1 MTTLDIAEFTCQT
14 VGDTSSD
21 MLDFAKRAIRLK
33 YQTLYDA
40 HAWRESM
47 RTLEALPVD
56 PALQGRIFL
65 PFDAEEVIFL
75 SLSWDAVNYMR
86 LRYRERDWIE
96 RVVAPIYSLPGDL
109 PWFHRGENLA
119 WPYLNPGRFTFT
131 TSDTSPLNVYI
142 EGKDLNG
149 FPVNESFILSAVPDP
164 SHPPNVIP
172 SSVSTSNNYSIAT
185 SLSKSGGALTVQA
198 GAPPGPIVL
207 SPGSSE
213 LVFSQFILYP
223 APLFFDSSNNPIPY
237 FARIQVKLKADTLS
251 NDMSVPR
258 ISHIWDALIEFTL
271 SALYKKAR
279 QLSKAQVAEQSA
291 MEHVKAA
298 INVEKNQS
306 EMHQQVIPTVYE
318 SGSYID
324 RGRYA
329 THGYPFGGPYG

>member
-1 MTTLDIAEFTCQT
+1 MTILEIAQFCAET

-47 RTLEALPVD
+47 RTLEAFPVD
-56 PALQGRIFL
+56 PALKGALFL

-75 SLSWDAVNYMR
+75 SLSCDGVNYMR
-86 LRYRERDWIE
+86 LMYRERDWIE
-96 RVVAPIYSLPGDL
+96 RITSSVFTLPGNL
-109 PWFHRGENLA
+109 PWFYRSENLA

-131 TSDTSPLNVYI
+131 TSDTSPFNVYI
-142 EGKDLNG
+142 EGKDVG
-149 FPVNESFILSAVPDP
+149 GIPVNESFILNAVPDP

-172 SSVSTSNNYSIAT
+172 ASVSTSNSYSVVT
-185 SLSKSGGALTVQA
+185 SLSKSSGTLSVQA
-198 GAPPGPIVL
+198 GAPASPIVL
-207 SPGSSE
+207 QAGSPD
-213 LVFSQFILYP
+213 LVFSQFVLYP
-223 APLFFDSSNNPIPY
+223 APLFFDSSSNPIPY
-237 FARIQVKLKADTLS
+237 VARIQVKLKADTLS

-291 MEHVKAA
+291 MQHVQAA
-298 INVEKNQS
+298 VNVEKNQS
-306 EMHQQVIPTVYE
+306 EMRQQVVPTVYE
-318 SGSYID
+318 QGDYLKGGDWWLASSSD
-324 RGRYA
+324 
-329 THGYPFGGPYG
+329 PFGS